1 LCCTSGCDETWID
14 GGNDIRRLPKY
25 CHPERSEG
33 SILIRIDPSL
43 RSG

>member
-1 LCCTSGCDETWID
+1 LRSKTTSF
-14 GGNDIRRLPKY
+14 

-33 SILIRIDPSL
+33 SIRILYQALGTPVAGLIDPSL